1 MAQIPRTL
9 PPALPSNVPAGRL
22 QGGPRSVASADSA
35 PVEAAN
41 AQDGVLFN
49 DALLF
54 QDGDPYNRRGRE
66 NGQGNKVA
74 EYAGSS
80 QTFASI
86 FEKGNATGVSND
98 VQKSRSRG
106 FASLIA
112 RAIST
117 YETNV
122 RVIQGATE
130 PRGSSISLTL

>member
-9 PPALPSNVPAGRL
+9 PSAVPTNVTAGRL

-35 PVEAAN
+35 QIEATN

-54 QDGDPYNRRGRE
+54 QDRETTDRRGGD
-66 NGQGNKVA
+66 NSQGNHRV

-86 FEKGNATGVSND
+86 FEDTAASSGS
-98 VQKSRSRG
+98 VQKARSKG
-106 FASLIA
+106 FANLIA
-112 RAIST
+112 RAITT

-122 RVIQGATE
+122 QVIHGTTD
-130 PRGSSISLTL
+130 PRGTTLSLTL